1 MILLIFVMNNS
12 VLEWSCFQYTDLERY
27 SSIHTFGSAVYIT
40 TFSTARTNHLSPLSI
55 SSKSYLSEISPQ
67 ILSVFKILRHPSSI
81 CPSPEHQYCYIS
93 TSHSNSPVPYKITLA
108 HVLLV
113 SSHDKQHNDI
123 LHFSFL
129 TINTFVFQMR
139 DNTSKK
145 FLCLCPQFYLNTFS
159 KVIGKILF

>member
-12 VLEWSCFQYTDLERY
+12 ALEWSCFQYTDLERY

-40 TFSTARTNHLSPLSI
+40 PFSTARTNHLSPLSI

-93 TSHSNSPVPYKITLA
+93 TSHSHSPVPYKRTLA

-113 SSHDKQHNDI
+113 TSHDKQHNDI
-123 LHFSFL
+123 LDVLPTIALFSRWKIQPVKRFFVSFL
-129 TINTFVFQMR
+129 
-139 DNTSKK
+139 
-145 FLCLCPQFYLNTFS
+145 FY
-159 KVIGKILF
+159 VKI